1 MMVLWI
7 GHGQGNGKESRKM
20 VREVRDDD
28 DDDNDNDENELLYF
42 SRCWI
47 LTNITETRGWLFQT
61 EED

>member
-28 DDDNDNDENELLYF
+28 DDDNDNNEDELLFFFAVLDPDKY
-42 SRCWI
+42 
-47 LTNITETRGWLFQT
+47 N
-61 EED
+61 